1 MEVPIWKWCLIVIGI
16 IFLAIASH
24 FLGRLLCSPR
34 ERITDGNIQ
43 KKPGPETAAQGK
55 TEKKAGDELV

>member
-24 FLGRLLCSPR
+24 FLGRFLCSPR
-34 ERITDGNIQ
+34 ERITDGKIE
-43 KKPGPETAAQGK
+43 KKHGPETAAQGQ
-55 TEKKAGDELV
+55 TEKKAGDQLV

>member
-24 FLGRLLCSPR
+24 FLGRLLCTPR
-34 ERITDGNIQ
+34 ERIADSKIE
-43 KKPGPETAAQGK
+43 KKHGPEPAAQGK
-55 TEKKAGDELV
+55 AEKKGSDQLV